1 VPGLLISGTGAQASL
16 SWRGGTPS
24 LFLDE
29 MPTDVTMISGIPVQ
43 QVAYIKVF
51 RPPFFG
57 AIGGGSGGAIA
68 VYTRKGDDGKKA
80 DYSGKGMNFVKLAG

>member
-1 VPGLLISGTGAQASL
+1 LFAGSDAYSFDLVNDKFVPLDIFSYLQGKVPGLLISGTGAQASL

-57 AIGGGSGGAIA
+57 AIG
-68 VYTRKGDDGKKA
+68 
-80 DYSGKGMNFVKLAG
+80 